1 MKINS
6 LENEF
11 EGKWV
16 ILLNEHIID
25 SGDDIKKLVERAKEL
40 HPNEKLTLAK
50 VPTKESM
57 IY

>member
-1 MKINS
+1 MEIAPGE
-6 LENEF
+6 L

-16 ILLNEHIID
+16 ILLNEDII
-25 SGDDIKKLVERAKEL
+25 SFGDDIKKLVEDAKKKY
-40 HPNEKLTLAK
+40 PSKKLTLAK